1 MNSNYNIIAE
11 LENSTVVAKYDA
23 PERTRTGYQNEL
35 EQSLIAQL
43 QHPNN

>member
-1 MNSNYNIIAE
+1 MCTQYNIIAE
-11 LENSTVVAKYDA
+11 LENATVVAKYDA

-35 EQSLIAQL
+35 EQAQIAQL